1 MKAYVIST
9 GTELL
14 RGLVNEDV
22 PLVTGFF
29 FRYGVPTLKEVTLPD
44 DAEALKEE
52 IQTALDRANLVVVLG
67 GLGPTADDLTRQA
80 LADLTGSPLRF
91 QEAYFDQ
98 IRPRL
103 ERSGI
108 ENLEI
113 FREFAVLP
121 EGFEILYNPVGLA
134 PGLLREMAPEKY
146 LVALPGPPREVRAIL
161 PALHERL
168 REVLGPRPRY
178 RTLHIFG
185 YTEPEI
191 LQALGPLLPPDHSII
206 ANASGIH
213 LTVPSEPP
221 ELIQQLREK
230 LGPDV
235 YGEDGESLAYV
246 VGRLLRRLRWTLAAA
261 ESCTGGLVASTLT
274 DLHGSS
280 DYFVGSLV
288 TYSNEA
294 KVRILGVDNAVLLA
308 EGAVS
313 EPVAAQM
320 AEGARRKLGTDV
332 GISTTGIAGPTGGTP
347 KKPVGL
353 VYLGVSV
360 RGRVQVYRHLFSGDR
375 LRVKAR
381 STFTLLDHLRRR
393 LLERLGA
400 SA

>member
-1 MKAYVIST
+1 MKALVIST
-9 GTELL
+9 GSELL

-29 FRYGVPTLKEVTLPD
+29 FRYGVPTIKEVTLPD
-44 DAEALKEE
+44 DADALRAE
-52 IQTALDRANLVVVLG
+52 IQQAQELAEIVVVLG
-67 GLGPTADDLTRQA
+67 GLGPTHDDLTRQV
-80 LADLTGSPLRF
+80 LAEVAGTRLRF
-91 QEAYFDQ
+91 HEAYYQ
-98 IRPRL
+98 KILPRL
-103 ERSGI
+103 QRAGFD
-108 ENLEI
+108 NLDL

-121 EGFEILYNPVGLA
+121 EGYEVLYNPVGLA
-134 PGLLREMAPEKY
+134 PGLLRETAPGRY
-146 LVALPGPPREVRAIL
+146 LVALPGPPREVRAVL

-168 REVLGPRPRY
+168 QAVLGKQPRY
-178 RTLHIFG
+178 RTLHVFG

-191 LQALGPLLPPDHSII
+191 LQVLRQVIPEGTDYSII

-213 LTVPSEPP
+213 LTVPVEPP
-221 ELIQQLREK
+221 EIVERLREA
-230 LGPDV
+230 LGADL
-235 YGEDGESLAYV
+235 YGEEGESLAYV
-246 VGRLLRRLRWTLAAA
+246 VGRLLRRRGWTLAVA

-280 DYFVGSLV
+280 DYLVGSLV

-294 KVRILGVDNAVLLA
+294 KVRILGVDQAVLLT

-320 AEGARRKLGTDV
+320 AEGARRQLGTDV

-347 KKPVGL
+347 RKPVGL
-353 VYLGVSV
+353 VYLGISV
-360 RGRVQVYRHLFSGDR
+360 RGRTEVHRHLFSGDR

-393 LLERLGA
+393 LLE
-400 SA
+400 SPT